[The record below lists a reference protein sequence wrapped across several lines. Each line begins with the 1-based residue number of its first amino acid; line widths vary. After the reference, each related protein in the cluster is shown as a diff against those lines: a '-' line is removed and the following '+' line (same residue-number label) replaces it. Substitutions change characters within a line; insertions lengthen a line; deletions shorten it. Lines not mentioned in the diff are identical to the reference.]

1 MEMLPPEE
9 LNQIKFI
16 RMNNGEDII
25 SKVSK
30 MVKIE
35 NGKTHYYLDKP
46 LKIIYTVRQS
56 SQQSDAL
63 VITLVQWIFDYVS
76 ETQSFSVLEDNIM
89 TLSNPSAEM
98 LKYYTEAIEKYNN
111 RKDTKRNKMVS
122 SNVEPDNSFDSLTDE
137 ELDALE
143 SILNEML
150 PDKSKLH

>member
-1 MEMLPPEE
+1 
-9 LNQIKFI
+9 
-16 RMNNGEDII
+16 
-25 SKVSK
+25 
-30 MVKIE
+30 
-35 NGKTHYYLDKP
+35 
-46 LKIIYTVRQS
+46 
-56 SQQSDAL
+56 
-63 VITLVQWIFDYVS
+63 
-76 ETQSFSVLEDNIM
+76 
-89 TLSNPSAEM
+89 M